1 MKTSK
6 IHNTMKTMLAAI
18 IAIMLTI
25 TAVPFTFAAGADAP
39 KDAQPATKQANAAV
53 LNELD
58 FSDRQ
63 DFDDAQRGLIAPPT
77 EAIIKAADGH
87 VVWDLDAYSFL
98 KKEEAPATV
107 NPSLW
112 RQARINLVAGLF
124 KVVDRVYQVRGL
136 DLSNMT
142 IIEGDKGVILIDP
155 LITAEAARAGL
166 DLYYQHRDKRPVV
179 AVIYTHSHVDH
190 FGGVKG
196 VVNEADVKAG
206 KVSIL
211 APERFL
217 EAAISENVTAG
228 TAMGRRSSYW
238 YGVVLPRGER
248 GQVDAGLGKA
258 TSIGSVTLIPPTD
271 TITKTGE
278 QRLIDGVKMVFHM
291 TPDTEAPAEM
301 MIWFPQFKVF
311 NSAELACHTLHN
323 VLTLRGAQVRDAAKW
338 SRYLNEAID
347 AYGEQTEVLIA
358 QHHWPR
364 WGRDRS
370 IKFLKDQRDMY
381 KYVHDQTLR
390 LANEGYTMTEI
401 GPMLTLPPSL
411 ARQWYARG
419 YYGTVNHDA
428 KAVYQKYIGWYD
440 MNPANLNPLPPVE
453 SARKYVEYMGGAQ
466 AVMARA
472 REDFRKGE
480 YRWVAQAMNNVVFAD
495 PDNQEARQL
504 QADTLEQLGYQAE
517 AATWRNNY
525 LTAAYE
531 LRKGVPSLPATA
543 STDVLTA
550 LTIPMIFDF
559 MGVRLNGPRADGKVI
574 VINWNFTDV
583 KAKYALSLENSALTY
598 MDRQAPK
605 ADATI
610 TLTRAAFD
618 AITLGKTTFEKE
630 IGAGRIKVEGD
641 GRKLGELFGLMDTF
655 KGDFNIVTP

>member
-472 REDFRKGE
+472 RKDFRKGE